1 MEKFYS
7 CTLQFPTRYADFN
20 FQDRLKL
27 SSILNFMQEAA
38 GISGNELGCGSHYLW
53 PRGLGFIL
61 THNYLELYKDVEP
74 EELLTVKTFPLQ
86 PKHVVIER
94 QYEFYNPA
102 GEKLAAAT
110 SRWCVIDFKQ
120 NKFLPISALEG
131 QDFSRYTSEKSIDFN
146 ALIQKRYD
154 GYIYAVPTTASEAY
168 AIMMH
173 KMLMRYEDAEI
184 YCMIPCQRK
193 DGSNEVVENRL
204 KFYDAI
210 SKIANRFGLYC
221 TSNLGSFSVLPAGSR
236 ESSQLAGCRASVP
249 MEIASRSSSSAIPKE
264 T

>member
-27 SSILNFMQEAA
+27 SSFLNFMQEAA

-110 SRWCVIDFKQ
+110 SRWCIIDFKQ

-146 ALIQKRYD
+146 AWKLPRFSSEGLTPSYTVKIGIADCDHYKHVNNIRYADFCMNCFSLQELESRRIKSFQINYEEQCVEGEELSFYRIEQSPDEYYIFGCKANGKRFM
-154 GYIYAVPTTASEAY
+154 GA
-168 AIMMH
+168 
-173 KMLMRYEDAEI
+173 
-184 YCMIPCQRK
+184 
-193 DGSNEVVENRL
+193 
-204 KFYDAI
+204 
-210 SKIANRFGLYC
+210 KIA
-221 TSNLGSFSVLPAGSR
+221 FS
-236 ESSQLAGCRASVP
+236 
-249 MEIASRSSSSAIPKE
+249 
-264 T
+264 